1 MLPDSVEHRIKAN
14 LQAVH
19 PVLACREVG
28 ESVRFHRD
36 PGFALLF
43 QDTPDAPKYA
53 AMGRDGVEIH
63 LQWADAGQWAC
74 PVDRPTC
81 RFRVADV
88 DALYEEFVASGSISE
103 EHGPEG
109 PWARPSQTPWGT
121 REFHLHDPGWNVLQ
135 FYSVR

>member
-28 ESVRFHRD
+28 ESVRFYRD

-43 QDTPDAPKYA
+43 QDTPDAPTYA

-81 RFRVADV
+81 RFLVADV

-103 EHGPEG
+103 E
-109 PWARPSQTPWGT
+109 
-121 REFHLHDPGWNVLQ
+121 
-135 FYSVR
+135 